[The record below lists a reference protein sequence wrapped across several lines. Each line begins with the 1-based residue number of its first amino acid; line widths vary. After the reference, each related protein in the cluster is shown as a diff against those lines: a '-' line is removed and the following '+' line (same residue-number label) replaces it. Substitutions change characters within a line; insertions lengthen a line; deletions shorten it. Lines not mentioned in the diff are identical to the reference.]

1 MLLQEDFFNDIK
13 DDDIK
18 TNDDINEIPHS
29 QLDVSSLEKQLMS
42 NYSRS
47 IIITTYGI
55 LSLYD
60 SIYWK
65 EEIPTMIKR
74 VCNILDAYNIE
85 YEYIIRDG
93 SPANNGV
100 LHFHQVG
107 NFQII
112 SSFDKESFFI
122 KNYRT
127 VNFIFY
133 VNFPQFTY
141 KESYKFIDRL
151 RYVIQ
156 KSEGPDM
163 NLFNNI
169 SITKDEPIP
178 IVYFKETYSHQKN
191 LHYHFGLASYD
202 HDNKILWNN
211 KFGYKSFLKVAL
223 KCFQHNI
230 DDLDIIDQKLAELYN
245 DKDPFATKT

>member
-1 MLLQEDFFNDIK
+1 M
-13 DDDIK
+13 
-18 TNDDINEIPHS
+18 
-29 QLDVSSLEKQLMS
+29 
-42 NYSRS
+42 
-47 IIITTYGI
+47 
-55 LSLYD
+55 SLYD
-60 SIYWK
+60 SSYWK

-100 LHFHQVG
+100 LHFYQVG
-107 NFQII
+107 NFQVI

-127 VNFIFY
+127 VYFIFY
-133 VNFPQFTY
+133 VNFPQFSY

-151 RYVIQ
+151 RYFIQ

-163 NLFNNI
+163 DLFNSLI
-169 SITKDEPIP
+169 ITKDEPIS
-178 IVYFKETYSHQKN
+178 IVYFKETYLQQKN
-191 LHYHFGLASYD
+191 LHYYFGLASYD

-211 KFGYKSFLKVAL
+211 EFGYKSFLRVAL
-223 KCFQHNI
+223 KCFHHNI
-230 DDLDIIDQKLAELYN
+230 DDLHIID
-245 DKDPFATKT
+245 